1 MNKIKRLTTY
11 LEVVRNNVQ
20 SSTGELKEFWLRE
33 IRKTEVKI
41 AGLK

>member
-1 MNKIKRLTTY
+1 MNKLKRLITY
-11 LEVVRNNVQ
+11 LEVVRNNAQ

-33 IRKTEVKI
+33 VRKTEAKI